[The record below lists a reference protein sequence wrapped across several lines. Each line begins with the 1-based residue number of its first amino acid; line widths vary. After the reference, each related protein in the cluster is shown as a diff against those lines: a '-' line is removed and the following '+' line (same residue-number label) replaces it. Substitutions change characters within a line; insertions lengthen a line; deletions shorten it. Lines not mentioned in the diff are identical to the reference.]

1 MKLVQFSRSIESF
14 RQIGAKLLIV
24 GTIPL
29 LTVLTAHAATP
40 GDTDID
46 GDGIPNSVD
55 IDDDNDGILDTEE
68 GSSQTDDIQDADGNG
83 LIDVLEPNN
92 ADPELGSATV
102 RTGLSGSACSIGA
115 SSGGV
120 SDPLL
125 PLLGLL
131 AAGGVMMRRRKAV
144 LIKR

>member
-1 MKLVQFSRSIESF
+1 MTGGEDVDGDSIDDF
-14 RQIGAKLLIV
+14 ADADFVAL
-24 GTIPL
+24 P
-29 LTVLTAHAATP
+29 
-40 GDTDID
+40 DTD
-46 GDGIPNSVD
+46 GDGIVD
-55 IDDDNDGILDTEE
+55 DFDSD
-68 GSSQTDDIQDADGNG
+68 SQGTGFQPVTASGEIVNTANFPDADGNG
-83 LIDVLEPNN
+83 LIDVLEPNI
-92 ADPELGSATV
+92 ADPELGSAIV

-144 LIKR
+144 LIKH